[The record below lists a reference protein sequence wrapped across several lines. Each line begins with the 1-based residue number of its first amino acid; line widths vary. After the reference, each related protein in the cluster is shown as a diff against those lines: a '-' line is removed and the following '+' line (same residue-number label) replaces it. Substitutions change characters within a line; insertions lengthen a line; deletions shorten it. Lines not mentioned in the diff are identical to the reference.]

1 VIDPEALRFS
11 CPFVD
16 DKTQPTAARRD
27 TERRSEPAPFR
38 GQRPA
43 NADAAYSF
51 VFGRGERA
59 SIVVMDAMRMQIPGG
74 RAVSM
79 VLCD

>member
-1 VIDPEALRFS
+1 MQMRPIPSSL
-11 CPFVD
+11 
-16 DKTQPTAARRD
+16 AAA
-27 TERRSEPAPFR
+27 S
-38 GQRPA
+38 
-43 NADAAYSF
+43 
-51 VFGRGERA
+51 A